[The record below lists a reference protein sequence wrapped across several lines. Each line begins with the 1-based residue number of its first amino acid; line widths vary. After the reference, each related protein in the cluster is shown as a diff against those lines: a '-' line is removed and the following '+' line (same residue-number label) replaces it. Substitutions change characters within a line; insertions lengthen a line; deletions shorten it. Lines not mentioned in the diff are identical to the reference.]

1 MRIGT
6 LTQQLAVYRMVEKQS
21 SSGAMT
27 REKLLVT
34 TLRAAITKQKGFFS
48 AENHEENDVVR
59 IAFETWLDKRI
70 LDTDTVIWCNQEF
83 KIYLIEYNYLN
94 RTMKLNLQKINK

>member
-1 MRIGT
+1 MRSGL
-6 LTQQLAVYRMVEKQS
+6 LTQVLDVYRLYDKQS
-21 SSGAMT
+21 ASGAMT
-27 REKLLVT
+27 KEKLLVT
-34 TLRAAITKQKGFFS
+34 SLRAAITKQKGFFS

-83 KIYLIEYNYLN
+83 KIYLIEYNYPS

>member
-1 MRIGT
+1 MRAGT

-27 REKLLVT
+27 KEKVLVT

-59 IAFETWLDKRI
+59 IAFETWLDRRI
-70 LDTDTVIWCNQEF
+70 HDSDTVIWCDQEF
-83 KIYLIEYNYLN
+83 KIYLIEYNYPN